1 MSGGRGGS
9 PPWANL
15 PTHPE
20 TPYFYHWPA
29 AKLCDLAKLLRGGI
43 QGVLAKGIKDR
54 TRNNDDARQH
64 WCISRWGLSW
74 LVVGERNCATKWFGR
89 FARHPVTQY
98 RTCSVKNLVHLEI
111 SDKFSVFYRIIDFY
125 AFFQT
130 VAKRDLICRTIV
142 YVYFILCMIAR
153 PKRFI
158 KPKIMLMKSKL
169 KTILIFVF
177 QQIHFV
183 FGHSRL

>member
-1 MSGGRGGS
+1 MVGGWVGG
-9 PPWANL
+9 
-15 PTHPE
+15 
-20 TPYFYHWPA
+20 
-29 AKLCDLAKLLRGGI
+29 
-43 QGVLAKGIKDR
+43 
-54 TRNNDDARQH
+54 
-64 WCISRWGLSW
+64 WGENW
-74 LVVGERNCATKWFGR
+74 WHKMICKTTAH
-89 FARHPVTQY
+89 HPVTQY

-125 AFFQT
+125 AFLHT
-130 VAKRDLICRTIV
+130 VAKRDLICRPIV

-183 FGHSRL
+183 FGQFLTAVLASRFWRQIWFNEKRMSLHSSFRIVFQSS

>member
-1 MSGGRGGS
+1 MIRQIRNCS
-9 PPWANL
+9 PP
-15 PTHPE
+15 PS
-20 TPYFYHWPA
+20 
-29 AKLCDLAKLLRGGI
+29 DS
-43 QGVLAKGIKDR
+43 
-54 TRNNDDARQH
+54 
-64 WCISRWGLSW
+64 ISNMLS
-74 LVVGERNCATKWFGR
+74 E
-89 FARHPVTQY
+89 
-98 RTCSVKNLVHLEI
+98 NLVQLEI

-125 AFFQT
+125 AFLHT
-130 VAKRDLICRTIV
+130 VAKRDLICRPIV

-183 FGHSRL
+183 FGQFLTAVLASQIVSSMILDGI

>member
-1 MSGGRGGS
+1 MPESDSAG
-9 PPWANL
+9 L
-15 PTHPE
+15 PDMTGL
-20 TPYFYHWPA
+20 
-29 AKLCDLAKLLRGGI
+29 LC
-43 QGVLAKGIKDR
+43 
-54 TRNNDDARQH
+54 
-64 WCISRWGLSW
+64 CS
-74 LVVGERNCATKWFGR
+74 
-89 FARHPVTQY
+89 VTQY

-125 AFFQT
+125 AFLHT
-130 VAKRDLICRTIV
+130 VAKRDLICRPIV

-183 FGHSRL
+183 FGQFLTAVLASRIWRQIWFNEKRMSLHSSFRIVF

>member
-1 MSGGRGGS
+1 MDVGYGGEFVPQMILQICSRHN
-9 PPWANL
+9 A
-15 PTHPE
+15 T
-20 TPYFYHWPA
+20 T
-29 AKLCDLAKLLRGGI
+29 
-43 QGVLAKGIKDR
+43 
-54 TRNNDDARQH
+54 AR
-64 WCISRWGLSW
+64 
-74 LVVGERNCATKWFGR
+74 
-89 FARHPVTQY
+89 PVKTQY

-125 AFFQT
+125 AFLHT
-130 VAKRDLICRTIV
+130 VAKRDLICRPIV

-183 FGHSRL
+183 FGQFLTAVLASRIVSSMILDAV